1 MPLVHL
7 ASRLVGTPLLI
18 ARAKLEVI
26 LAVLGPRLGLP
37 VADAALPVAVPSRTE
52 TFTAPGIAV
61 LPIHGTLV
69 RRTQGLEA
77 ASGLTS
83 YEAIGVQLDAALADP
98 AIHGILLDV
107 DSPGGEAGG
116 VFELAERIRAADAV
130 KPVWALAA
138 ESAFSAAYALAAGA
152 SQLALTRTAG
162 VGSIGVIALHL
173 DQSGHDA
180 QQGYR
185 YTAITAGK
193 HKNDFSPH
201 APLDPQAAERL
212 QAEVDRLYGMFLTH
226 VAAMRGL
233 DPEAVRATEA
243 GLYFGEDAV
252 AAGLAD
258 AVASRE
264 AFLAQFITTVQPQG
278 RSRNPVLH
286 TAAGSALT
294 LPENTFMD
302 MHDPIPTASESALES
317 TREPVIEPTHDTEP
331 APEPVIEPTSDTE
344 EPASEPPASPAA
356 VRQEAVAIAELC
368 VLSGCPERTAEFL
381 SRGLSEAEVRRTLLS
396 ARAANEAPEIRSAIH
411 PDAHV
416 TQRSAPDHN
425 PLIQAV
431 KHLTGKE

>member
-7 ASRLVGTPLLI
+7 ASRLIGTPLLI

-37 VADAALPVAVPSRTE
+37 VVDAALPVAVPARTE
-52 TFTAPGIAV
+52 TLTAPGIAV
-61 LPIHGTLV
+61 IPIHGTLV

-83 YEAIGVQLDAALADP
+83 YETIGAQLDAALADP
-98 AIHGILLDV
+98 AIHGVLLEV

-173 DQSGHDA
+173 DQSARDA

-212 QAEVDRLYGMFLTH
+212 QAEVDRLYAMFITH

-233 DPEAVRATEA
+233 EPAAVRATEA

-264 AFLAQFITTVQPQG
+264 SFLAQFVTTVLPQG
-278 RSRNPVLH
+278 RSRNPVH
-286 TAAGSALT
+286 RAPAGSAPLP
-294 LPENTFMD
+294 PENTRMQLP
-302 MHDPIPTASESALES
+302 DPITMTA
-317 TREPVIEPTHDTEP
+317 EPVDGLAGVTFDDCHLIDGKYRKIDLQTGFR
-331 APEPVIEPTSDTE
+331 AI
-344 EPASEPPASPAA
+344 
-356 VRQEAVAIAELC
+356 RIAEIDGFQCGGFSRTDGLGDFLC
-368 VLSGCPERTAEFL
+368 E
-381 SRGLSEAEVRRTLLS
+381 
-396 ARAANEAPEIRSAIH
+396 
-411 PDAHV
+411 
-416 TQRSAPDHN
+416 
-425 PLIQAV
+425 
-431 KHLTGKE
+431 

>member
-7 ASRLVGTPLLI
+7 ASRLIGTPLLI

-37 VADAALPVAVPSRTE
+37 VADAALPLAVPLRSE
-52 TFTAPGIAV
+52 TLAAPGIAV
-61 LPIHGTLV
+61 IPIHGTLV

-83 YEAIGVQLDAALADP
+83 YEAIGAQLDAALADP

-138 ESAFSAAYALAAGA
+138 ESAFSAAYALAASA

-173 DQSGHDA
+173 DQSARDA
-180 QQGYR
+180 QDGYR

-212 QAEVDRLYGMFLTH
+212 QAEVDRLYGMFVTH

-233 DPEAVRATEA
+233 DVETVRATEA

-264 AFLAQFITTVQPQG
+264 AFLAQFVTTVQPQG

-286 TAAGSALT
+286 TAAGSAPLP
-294 LPENTFMD
+294 PENTRMQLP
-302 MHDPIPTASESALES
+302 DPITMTAESVP
-317 TREPVIEPTHDTEP
+317 EPANEPIEP
-331 APEPVIEPTSDTE
+331 APEPVIEPTSETE
-344 EPASEPPASPAA
+344 EPSPEPPASPAA
-356 VRQEAVAIAELC
+356 ARQEAVAIAELC
-368 VLSGCPERTAEFL
+368 QLSGCPERTAEFL
-381 SRGLSEAEVRRTLLS
+381 AGGMTEAEVRRTLLS
-396 ARAANEAPEIRSAIH
+396 ARAANDAPEIRSAIH